1 MKRLLLTLIAIVAV
15 VTAMQAQAPERT
27 ANQDKYYV
35 RRATH
40 FDDLP
45 VYPKDIIMLGNS
57 LTDGAEWNELLRD
70 PNVKNRGIIG
80 DIIQGLYER
89 MEPILKGQPRKI
101 FILSG
106 VNDVSHGVDG
116 DSIGRVMEKLIIL
129 IKERCPRTEIY
140 VQSMLP
146 FNTDVQMWKLLKD
159 REQVVIDGNRAMEEA
174 AKRQGVTWINLYP
187 LFVDKNGKL
196 REDLT
201 NDGLHLLG
209 PGYLIWRDA
218 IIKYVKSGNKHMRP
232 HKRHAPSHGRFMPP
246 HRRPR
251 HLRH

>member
-1 MKRLLLTLIAIVAV
+1 MKRILLTLITL
-15 VTAMQAQAPERT
+15 VTAITALQAQQPERT

-45 VYPKDIIMLGNS
+45 VYRRDIIMLGNS
-57 LTDGAEWNELLRD
+57 LTDGAEWNELLRN
-70 PNVKNRGIIG
+70 PHVKNRGIIG
-80 DIIQGLYER
+80 DIVQGLYER
-89 MEPILKGQPRKI
+89 MEPILKGKPRKI

-116 DSIGRVMEKLIIL
+116 DSIGRAMEKLIVL
-129 IKERCPRTEIY
+129 IKKRSPRTKIY
-140 VQSMLP
+140 LQSMLP

-159 REQVVIDGNRAMEEA
+159 REQVVIDGNRAMKEVC
-174 AKRQGVTWINLYP
+174 KRQGVTWIDLYP
-187 LFVDKNGKL
+187 LFVDENGKL
-196 REDLT
+196 KKELT

-218 IIKYVKSGNKHMRP
+218 IIKYVKSNRKHFNH
-232 HKRHAPSHGRFMPP
+232 HKRFAPPRRARHNRH
-246 HRRPR
+246 HR
-251 HLRH
+251 H

>member
-1 MKRLLLTLIAIVAV
+1 MKRLFLSLIAVVA
-15 VTAMQAQAPERT
+15 ACMAIQAQPPERT

-45 VYPKDIIMLGNS
+45 VYRHDIIMLGNS
-57 LTDGAEWNELLRD
+57 LTDGAEWNELLRN
-70 PNVKNRGIIG
+70 PHVKNRGIIG
-80 DIIQGLYER
+80 DIVQGLYER
-89 MEPILKGQPRKI
+89 MEPILKGKPRKI

-116 DSIGRVMEKLIIL
+116 DSIGRAMEKLIIL
-129 IKERCPRTEIY
+129 IKKRSPRTKIY
-140 VQSMLP
+140 LQSMLP
-146 FNTDVQMWKLLKD
+146 FNTDVQMWKLLKG
-159 REQVVIDGNRAMEEA
+159 REQVVIDGNRAMEQV

-187 LFVDKNGKL
+187 LFVDENGKL
-196 REDLT
+196 KKELT

-218 IIKYVKSGNKHMRP
+218 IIKYTK
-232 HKRHAPSHGRFMPP
+232 
-246 HRRPR
+246 
-251 HLRH
+251 